1 MQHCLLR
8 PKKCLTSKNTVFEIY
23 SVLNNKVKINAI
35 TAVAIVAAVI
45 FIDQSIKFYVKTNFA
60 LHEAHEITSW
70 MYLYFVENSGM
81 AFGVNIAGTLILT
94 VARLIFVGFLIYYI
108 SRISRKNVP
117 RGYIICISLIIA
129 GALGNIIDNAIYGM
143 IFSES
148 TDYNV
153 ASLVSSG
160 EGYGSFMSGKVVDM
174 FYFPIIDT
182 YLPYNLPLIGGEHFV
197 FFAPIFNFA
206 DSAITCGSLCVIL
219 FYRKYLSATSK
230 SSHTQESK

>member
-1 MQHCLLR
+1 M
-8 PKKCLTSKNTVFEIY
+8 
-23 SVLNNKVKINAI
+23 LNNKVKINAI

-108 SRISRKNVP
+108 SRISSKNVP

-148 TDYNV
+148 TDYN
-153 ASLVSSG
+153 
-160 EGYGSFMSGKVVDM
+160 
-174 FYFPIIDT
+174 
-182 YLPYNLPLIGGEHFV
+182 
-197 FFAPIFNFA
+197 
-206 DSAITCGSLCVIL
+206 
-219 FYRKYLSATSK
+219 
-230 SSHTQESK
+230 